1 MTINKYQGK
10 TKEEAV
16 EKAKQ
21 ELGAGAVVLN
31 VKEIKPKGMF
41 KMFKNT
47 LYEVTAAVE
56 EKEAFPAQTLRSETK
71 PVHDTISLAADE
83 KITIPGVARENT
95 RPAVA
100 PAPAEQEVV
109 PMKEAKRESTNEGL
123 EKRLENLSNILEKQ
137 FSVEE
142 MRKKRTDMQ
151 IIFQDPFS
159 SLSPRLPVGEIIG
172 EAVREHNLVP
182 KAEFND
188 YIDQVMDNCGLQPYH
203 KTRYPHEFSGGQRQ
217 RIGIARTLA
226 LQPKLLIAD
235 EAVSALDVSVQAQII
250 NLLEELQKSL
260 HLTMLFI
267 SHDLSVVRCMTDRA
281 VVMYLGKI
289 MEMGPTEHLFGAPAH
304 PYTRNLID
312 AVPEPDPDCP
322 PKESTMIGE
331 PPSPMD
337 IPGGCRFHPRCP
349 YAKNVC
355 RRAQPE
361 LTDLGGGQFAACH
374 FPYACAGAPQT
385 EAEQ

>member
-1 MTINKYQGK
+1 MTVENRNNAQEPLLQVRGLSLRFPVKQGLLDILMRRPQQ
-10 TKEEAV
+10 A
-16 EKAKQ
+16 
-21 ELGAGAVVLN
+21 
-31 VKEIKPKGMF
+31 
-41 KMFKNT
+41 
-47 LYEVTAAVE
+47 VTAVDDVDLAIYPGECLGLVGE
-56 EKEAFPAQTLRSETK
+56 SGCGKSTLAK
-71 PVHDTISLAADE
+71 TIIRIYDPDAGTVLLD
-83 KITIPGVARENT
+83 GVDFTAL
-95 RPAVA
+95 
-100 PAPAEQEVV
+100 
-109 PMKEAKRESTNEGL
+109 KG
-123 EKRLENLSNILEKQ
+123 KRLQ
-137 FSVEE
+137 AARRSVQ
-142 MRKKRTDMQ
+142 MV
-151 IIFQDPFS
+151 FQDPYS
-159 SLSPRLPVGEIIG
+159 SLNPRMSVGAMLKEVLQVHHVCPKDEMDARVAALLEMVGLAPDAAQRSPG
-172 EAVREHNLVP
+172 
-182 KAEFND
+182 
-188 YIDQVMDNCGLQPYH
+188 
-203 KTRYPHEFSGGQRQ
+203 EFSGGQRQ

-312 AVPEPDPDCP
+312 AVPEPEPDCP
-322 PKESTMIGE
+322 PKQSTMIGE

-361 LTDLGGGQFAACH
+361 LTDLGGGHFAACH

>member
-1 MTINKYQGK
+1 
-10 TKEEAV
+10 
-16 EKAKQ
+16 
-21 ELGAGAVVLN
+21 
-31 VKEIKPKGMF
+31 
-41 KMFKNT
+41 
-47 LYEVTAAVE
+47 
-56 EKEAFPAQTLRSETK
+56 
-71 PVHDTISLAADE
+71 
-83 KITIPGVARENT
+83 
-95 RPAVA
+95 
-100 PAPAEQEVV
+100 
-109 PMKEAKRESTNEGL
+109 MK
-123 EKRLENLSNILEKQ
+123 NILEVKNLNVYYTDKGSL
-137 FSVEE
+137 FHGKKEE
-142 MRKKRTDMQ
+142 KHALKNVSFTMREGEILGLVGESGCGKTSLAKALLGMQKKYDGEIRLDCANPQMV
-151 IIFQDPFS
+151 FQDPYS
-159 SLSPRLPVGEIIG
+159 SLNPRMSVGAMLKEVLQVHHVCPKDEMDARVAALLEMVGLAPDAAQRSPG
-172 EAVREHNLVP
+172 
-182 KAEFND
+182 
-188 YIDQVMDNCGLQPYH
+188 
-203 KTRYPHEFSGGQRQ
+203 EFSGGQRQ

-322 PKESTMIGE
+322 AKESTMIGE

-361 LTDLGGGQFAACH
+361 LTDLGGGHFAACH
-374 FPYACAGAPQT
+374 FPYACAGVPQT